1 MDKWIDLL
9 KMFHRRNKRIEL
21 NFEKML
27 ICKKINRLINIIQFI
42 IIDNLEHFL
51 SKILLSEK
59 LQQYQVNTGDKF
71 YIH

>member
-1 MDKWIDLL
+1 
-9 KMFHRRNKRIEL
+9 MFHRRNKRIEL

>member
-1 MDKWIDLL
+1 
-9 KMFHRRNKRIEL
+9 
-21 NFEKML
+21 ML